1 MVLAAPTQWFRIAFA
16 CTIASVLGGLAGYA
30 IGYYAFETVGIPVI
44 EFYGYSE
51 SFETFRDI
59 YNAWGVW
66 IVFIAGT
73 TIFPNKLITI
83 ASGVTQL
90 DLVTFTVTS
99 FFARG
104 LRFFIVAILI
114 WKMGPTIQEFL
125 EKRLALVLTLGCLAL
140 VGGFV
145 AIKFAF

>member
-1 MVLAAPTQWFRIAFA
+1 MP
-16 CTIASVLGGLAGYA
+16 G
-30 IGYYAFETVGIPVI
+30 
-44 EFYGYSE
+44 
-51 SFETFRDI
+51 
-59 YNAWGVW
+59 GVW
-66 IVFIAGT
+66 IVWIAGT